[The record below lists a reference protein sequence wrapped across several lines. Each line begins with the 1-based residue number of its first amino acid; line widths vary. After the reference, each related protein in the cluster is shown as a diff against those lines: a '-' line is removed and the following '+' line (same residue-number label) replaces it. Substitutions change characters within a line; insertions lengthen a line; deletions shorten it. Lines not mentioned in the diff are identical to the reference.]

1 MLPSSRLAP
10 AVLLVA
16 LMSCGVVPPA
26 AAAHIPMGQR
36 NAGPLPDI
44 AVVSELPDRV
54 SSSDDGAWNSIY
66 IDNRQYEGYDEDGLV
81 VVLTANIQVFKIQ
94 DAWPEYD
101 WYLVSLHTQTE
112 VTPGSYQQNFPA
124 VPFTSGSVGWYFQDS
139 QTRIDAGVYG
149 DGPLALEDYGPLSS
163 PAGVTDSFTI
173 GGGLSLT
180 PSGPGGS
187 IDGRFTRA
195 ITHPSV
201 AISDT
206 SSMVSKYGSWSEDFF
221 CPHGSYEWWPVVD
234 WPSDES
240 QHSHRMDYAV
250 IVKVVGGQPDK
261 GVHVS
266 VNVHAF
272 AYRDDMTNYLVYID
286 GTRWPQ
292 DLGED
297 GIEVSVYRNNPP
309 EVTAFYP
316 NYTPVPAQAGQRLDF
331 SVSWSDPDGTPD
343 SVTWYLDDVEQGS
356 GESWAWNIPS
366 GAGGP
371 TGTTHVIKAVIADE
385 HDTTTQLWDV
395 HVAAEDAPL
404 VANFSASPT
413 VGLAPLQVAFT
424 DLSTNDPISWAWG
437 FGDGGTSLQQHVS
450 HTYTSAGTYTVSLTA
465 TNAAGSDTETK
476 AQYIVVS
483 FPDVAVE
490 PEEHWALAEILAC
503 VDAGI
508 VQGYPGGG
516 YRPAEAVTRG
526 QMAVYIA
533 RALAGGEDAVPEP
546 SVVEPTFSDVDSAH
560 WAYRYVEHCADRDIV
575 QGYPDGGYHPDEA
588 VNRGQMAVYT
598 ARADVAPPGDASVPD
613 DTDGASFDDVT
624 EAGAWAWCFKHVE
637 YCAGAGLVQGY
648 ADNTYRP
655 AVIVTRD
662 QMAVYIARMLDLP
675 L

>member
-26 AAAHIPMGQR
+26 AAAGIPMGQR

-54 SSSDDGAWNSIY
+54 SRSEDGAWNSIY
-66 IDNRQYEGYDEDGLV
+66 SDRREYRGLDGEEV
-81 VVLTANIQVFKIQ
+81 VAELAVDVYAFKIA
-94 DAWPEYD
+94 DIDPDYD
-101 WYLVSLHTQTE
+101 WYLIDV
-112 VTPGSYQQNFPA
+112 VTHSRIASYVELVIVF
-124 VPFTSGSVGWYFQDS
+124 GGVGWYFQES
-139 QTRIDAGVYG
+139 HTKIDAGYYD
-149 DGPLALEDYGPLSS
+149 DGPLALQEYGPAGTQS
-163 PAGVTDSFTI
+163 GVTDTFQI
-173 GGGLSLT
+173 
-180 PSGPGGS
+180 GGS
-187 IDGRFTRA
+187 ITAAGPGVDARFSRSIYHPDVTVYDDSA
-195 ITHPSV
+195 ILSQ
-201 AISDT
+201 
-206 SSMVSKYGSWSEDFF
+206 YGSWSEDFL
-221 CPHGSYEWWPVVD
+221 CPHGSYILYPFIHMPCEA
-234 WPSDES
+234 SKGS
-240 QHSHRMDYAV
+240 HSMEYAA
-250 IVKVVGGQPDK
+250 IVKVVGGQADR
-261 GVHVS
+261 GAHVS
-266 VNVHAF
+266 VSVHYL
-272 AYRDDMTNYLVYID
+272 AYLDHIWPLFIVSRDV
-286 GTRWPQ
+286 R
-292 DLGED
+292 DLGS
-297 GIEVSVYRNNPP
+297 GNIEVNAYYNNLPQ
-309 EVTAFYP
+309 VTAFYP

-331 SVSWSDPDGTPD
+331 SVSWFDPDGTAD

-356 GESWAWNIPS
+356 GESWAWTIPS

-371 TGTTHVIKAVIADE
+371 TGTTHVIRAVIADE

-413 VGLAPLQVAFT
+413 VGLAPLEVTFT
-424 DLSTNDPISWAWG
+424 DLSTNDPTSWAWS

-575 QGYPDGGYHPDEA
+575 QGYPDGGYHPDEG

-598 ARADVAPPGDASVPD
+598 ARADVVPPGDASVPD